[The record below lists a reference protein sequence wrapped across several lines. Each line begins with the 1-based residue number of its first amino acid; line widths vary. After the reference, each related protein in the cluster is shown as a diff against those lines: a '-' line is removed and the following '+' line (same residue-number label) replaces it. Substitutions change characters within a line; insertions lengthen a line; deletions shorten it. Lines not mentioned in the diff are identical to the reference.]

1 MSIKSDY
8 NQIPMTR
15 SLKKKINNNNNNN
28 KQQLENVEENYKG

>member
-15 SLKKKINNNNNNN
+15 SLKIIIKIIIIIIIIIIINNS
-28 KQQLENVEENYKG
+28 